1 VGQKSSLIFSAS
13 SFCGAVCE
21 CELLFIFV
29 FTNTFLIDIVVL
41 VMLSNNLAL
50 HLIEVL
56 KSNRV
61 YMERWLRVPP
71 KKWAPACRQAGIDF
85 SNSPHCI

>member
-1 VGQKSSLIFSAS
+1 MAEGSAKEM
-13 SFCGAVCE
+13 GAC
-21 CELLFIFV
+21 LPAGRDRLQQQSP
-29 FTNTFLIDIVVL
+29 LR
-41 VMLSNNLAL
+41 
-50 HLIEVL
+50 LIEVL
-56 KSNRV
+56 KLNRV

>member
-1 VGQKSSLIFSAS
+1 
-13 SFCGAVCE
+13 
-21 CELLFIFV
+21 
-29 FTNTFLIDIVVL
+29 
-41 VMLSNNLAL
+41 L